1 MTWIILVIRYIF
13 ITEFKSAKVY
23 IDTIHLVNVKLDRL
37 VTYLKRLTKLL
48 LHGNAQKW
56 ILL

>member
-37 VTYLKRLTKLL
+37 VTCLKRLTKLL
-48 LHGNAQKW
+48 LHGNAQK
-56 ILL
+56 